1 MSIAL
6 NMIVRNEEEVIINTL
21 NNLSQYIN
29 FDYWVICDT
38 GSTDKT
44 KELIINYFKEK
55 NIPGELICN
64 EWKDFGHNRS
74 LALEHVYNKSDY
86 VFIFDADDSIEGNF
100 KLPECLKDDLYNL
113 NFGKDFKYV
122 RPLLLNNRKKWMFK
136 GVLHEYLC
144 GIESNNT
151 TSILEGNYYIVHG
164 TSGFRSQNKNKYLDD
179 ALVLEKAFI
188 EEKDTSLKNR
198 YAFYCAQSYK
208 DCNQKEKS
216 IEWYTKVLTLNNWSQ
231 EKYYSCLM
239 LFTLSGDIK
248 YAYKSVEYDSERMEG
263 IIMAI
268 KKLYSESNHIVINA
282 LYHKYKNYKKKD
294 MKNKLFVM
302 MPYYNYELEYYNCIS
317 AYYVNDHESGYECCK
332 NILIS
337 SNINYNIKKRVL
349 NNLCFYKNY
358 IQEDIFHQIDNFY
371 KEMFDK
377 NETIEKNHIELWE
390 LLFNNTKNNLT
401 KYQKYNFI
409 NKKNPVIMITFTTCK
424 RLDLFKQTINSIL
437 NTWLDIDKIDYWF
450 CVDDNSCENDRNEM
464 THLYDWIDYY
474 MKPLL
479 EKGHRQSMNIIWNK
493 LNELKP
499 KYWIHMEDDFLF
511 YNKTNYVEESI
522 QGLEELKEFNVKQI
536 LFNIN
541 YGETIKC
548 YNCRGHITKGKYAL
562 HDHKNGE
569 YSYSNHHYWPHYSF
583 RPSMILTETV
593 LSLGDFSSE
602 NVFFEMDY
610 AKKWNMNGYKSGF
623 FNKLTNRHIGKLT
636 HEKNKE
642 NSYSLN
648 NESQFVN
655 NNFIKIVNLERRFDR
670 KQKVIENLQKENIV
684 DYEFIKAVDGK
695 TLKSSYELSK
705 MFKKNDFG
713 SRRSFIGCALSHIN
727 LWKNLLED
735 KNNDYYLILE
745 DDITFCQ
752 NIKKKINDI
761 QSKITNIDILFLGYH
776 MYKNKR
782 DTNIYDVESENY
794 TVHLLNKSLYIGGT
808 FSYFITKNGAKKM
821 LDYIEKNGVQ
831 HGIDYVI
838 KINDNVNC
846 YETQPLLF
854 FSKWNEDSEVIDSDI
869 QYDNTSILFNE
880 DEFIFIPYQ
889 DQLGN
894 DMYYKKDSI
903 VNLMDEAIKDKNCVG
918 FNTLGFFKNKIES
931 LCCSSY
937 FSKTDGIY
945 IKKEEYKKYI
955 DNKKFIRIKL
965 IANWTSSKNVC
976 NEFSNMCD
984 NQELFSWKNIQ
995 ITWED
1000 KDIDYYVII
1009 NYPNQNEYYDPK
1021 KTIVFQMEPYVH
1033 DKDKNWGVKTWGKWE
1048 NPTDFLEV
1056 RGRHTEHN
1064 NIAFWQLELT
1074 LNEIKD
1080 LKIEKMNKISSICS
1094 SKYYDPGHIKR
1105 IDLLKFLENKED
1117 IEIDIYN
1124 QDNKHNFKNYK
1135 GKKTPYVDKSEG
1147 ILNYKYYLMIENNFE
1162 RNFITEKIWEPIL
1175 CETLVFYYGCPNITD
1190 YIDKDA
1196 FVLLDINDFEK
1207 SYQII
1212 KTAIE
1217 EDWWS
1222 QRIDIIRKEKEK
1234 ILNNYC
1240 FFPTIENIIKIK
1252 KHIYI
1257 HVCCINNWKEI
1268 FDKLLQDIH
1277 TSGLYDII
1285 NDIRCNV
1292 LTENNENVDYIK
1304 EKDFKIKIIGTDV
1317 IESYEKSTLDIL
1329 LEDSKK
1335 ETFYVLY
1342 IHTKGVKHNNTNI
1355 CVTDWVEYLTYFNI
1369 YKYTKCIKELEN
1381 YDTIGVNLIDVK
1393 DNIHY
1398 SGNFWWSKSEYIQT
1412 LDKCKNENYN
1422 SPEFWI
1428 TEKKTGKYLSLWNS
1442 NVNHYNTRYTKE
1454 IYN

>member
-6 NMIVRNEEEVIINTL
+6 NMIVKNEEGVIINTL
-21 NNLSQYIN
+21 NNLSQYIH

-44 KELIINYFKEK
+44 KEIIINYFKEK

-86 VFIFDADDSIEGNF
+86 VLIFDADDSIQGNF
-100 KLPECLKDDLYNL
+100 KLPECLKEDKYNL
-113 NFGKDFKYV
+113 TFGKDFKYL
-122 RPLLLNNRKKWMFK
+122 RPLLVNNRKKWMFK

-144 GIESNNT
+144 GTENNIT
-151 TSILEGNYYIVHG
+151 TSIIEGDYYIAHG
-164 TSGFRSQNKNKYLDD
+164 TTGFRSQNKNKYLDD
-179 ALVLEKAFI
+179 AHILEKAFI
-188 EEKDTSLKNR
+188 EEKDTDLTNR

-216 IEWYTKVLTLNNWSQ
+216 IEWYKKVLTLNTWSQ

-239 LFTLSGDIK
+239 LFMLSGDIK
-248 YAYKSVEYDSERMEG
+248 YAYKSVEYDSERIEG

-282 LYHKYKNYKKKD
+282 LYHKYKNYKTID
-294 MKNKLFVM
+294 LNDKLFVTM
-302 MPYYNYELEYYNCIS
+302 SYYNYELEYYNCIS
-317 AYYVNDHESGYECCK
+317 AYYINDFQSGYECCK
-332 NILIS
+332 NILIN
-337 SNINYNIKKRVL
+337 SNIDYNIKKAAL
-349 NNLCFYKNY
+349 NNLFFYKDY
-358 IQEDIFHQIDNFY
+358 IQEDIFHEIDNFY
-371 KEMFDK
+371 KEIFDK
-377 NETIEKNHIELWE
+377 NENIEKNHIELWE
-390 LLFNNTKNNLT
+390 LLYNKTKNKLT
-401 KYQKYNFI
+401 KYQKYNFT
-409 NKKNPVIMITFTTCK
+409 NKQNPVIMITFTTCK
-424 RLDLFKQTINSIL
+424 RFDLFKQTINSIL

-450 CVDDNSCENDRNEM
+450 CVDDNSSENDRKEM
-464 THLYDWIDYY
+464 TKLYDWIDYY
-474 MKPLL
+474 MKTPL

-493 LNELKP
+493 LNEFKP

-511 YNKTNYVEESI
+511 YNKTKYVEESI
-522 QGLEELKEFNVKQI
+522 EGLKEMEMYNVKQI

-548 YNCRGHITKGKYAL
+548 YNCKGHINKGKYAL
-562 HDHKNGE
+562 HDHKNG
-569 YSYSNHHYWPHYSF
+569 YFSYSNHHYWPHYSF

-593 LSLGDFSSE
+593 LSLGDYSSE
-602 NVFFEMDY
+602 NVFFERDY
-610 AKKWNMNGYKSGF
+610 ANKWNMNGYKSGF

-648 NESQFVN
+648 NEPQFVN
-655 NNFIKIVNLERRFDR
+655 NNFIKIVNLERRLDR
-670 KQKVIENLQKENIV
+670 KQNVIEKLQKENIF

-695 TLKSSYELSK
+695 TLKSSNELYK

-727 LWKNLLED
+727 LWKKLLQD
-735 KNNDYYLILE
+735 NNNNYYLILE
-745 DDITFCQ
+745 DDITLCQ
-752 NIKKKINDI
+752 NIKKKINDV

-782 DTNIYDVESENY
+782 DINVYDVESENY
-794 TVHLLNKSLYIGGT
+794 TIHLLNKPLYIGGL
-808 FSYFITKNGAKKM
+808 FSYFITKPGAKKM
-821 LDYIEKNGVQ
+821 LDYIEQNGVQ

-838 KINDNVNC
+838 KINDNVKC

-854 FSKWNEDSEVIDSDI
+854 FSKWTEGSERIDSDI

-880 DEFIFIPYQ
+880 EEFVFIPYQ
-889 DQLGN
+889 DQLDN

-903 VNLMDEAIKDKNCVG
+903 VNLMDIAIKNKNCVA
-918 FNTLGFFKNKIES
+918 FNTLGFLKNKIES
-931 LCCSSY
+931 LCCSDY
-937 FSKTDGIY
+937 FNKTDGIY
-945 IKKEEYKKYI
+945 IKKKEYQKYI
-955 DNKKFIRIKL
+955 DNKQFIRIKL

-976 NEFSNMCD
+976 HEFSNMCD
-984 NQELFSWKNIQ
+984 NQESFSWKNIQ
-995 ITWED
+995 ITRED

-1009 NYPNQNEYYDPK
+1009 NYPNKNEYYDPK

-1033 DKDKNWGVKTWGKWE
+1033 DTDKNWGVKTWGEWE
-1048 NPTDFLEV
+1048 TPNGFMEV
-1056 RGRHTEHN
+1056 RGRKTEHN

-1074 LNEIKD
+1074 LNEIKN

-1124 QDNKHNFKNYK
+1124 EDNNHNFKNYK
-1135 GKKTPYVDKSEG
+1135 GKKTPYLDKSEG
-1147 ILNYKYYLMIENNFE
+1147 IVNYKYYFMMENNFE

-1222 QRIDIIRKEKEK
+1222 QRINIIRKEKEK

-1240 FFPTIENIIKIK
+1240 FFPTVESIIKNK
-1252 KHIYI
+1252 
-1257 HVCCINNWKEI
+1257 
-1268 FDKLLQDIH
+1268 
-1277 TSGLYDII
+1277 
-1285 NDIRCNV
+1285 
-1292 LTENNENVDYIK
+1292 
-1304 EKDFKIKIIGTDV
+1304 
-1317 IESYEKSTLDIL
+1317 
-1329 LEDSKK
+1329 
-1335 ETFYVLY
+1335 
-1342 IHTKGVKHNNTNI
+1342 
-1355 CVTDWVEYLTYFNI
+1355 
-1369 YKYTKCIKELEN
+1369 
-1381 YDTIGVNLIDVK
+1381 
-1393 DNIHY
+1393 
-1398 SGNFWWSKSEYIQT
+1398 
-1412 LDKCKNENYN
+1412 
-1422 SPEFWI
+1422 
-1428 TEKKTGKYLSLWNS
+1428 
-1442 NVNHYNTRYTKE
+1442 
-1454 IYN
+1454 